1 MKHLH
6 ILVVDDEPF
15 NCEVAEVILT
25 SAGHRVTTC
34 ENGARAL
41 ALCLAGHFDAVLMD
55 ARMPVMDGLDT
66 IRALRAHAATRAMP
80 VIFMSG
86 SMMRGDEHLV
96 LDAGGDDFVRKPY
109 RRRDLLAAL
118 ARVLVAKG
126 VLTAA
131 EAVC

>member
-1 MKHLH
+1 MKNLH

-15 NCEVAEVILT
+15 NCEVAEAILR
-25 SAGHRVTTC
+25 SAGHQVTTC
-34 ENGARAL
+34 ENGAQAL
-41 ALCLAGHFDAVLMD
+41 ALCHAGHFDAVLMD

-66 IRALRAHAATRAMP
+66 IRALRAHADTRAMP

-86 SMMRGDEHLV
+86 SMRRGDEHLV
-96 LDAGGDDFVRKPY
+96 LNAGGDDFVRKPY
-109 RRRDLLAAL
+109 RRRELLNAL

-131 EAVC
+131 EAAC